1 MRCFVRISDRDG
13 NCKKIHSIGVRIGHL
28 IILGRNRLRN
38 MKSQSRGRN
47 VPALCCL
54 GREKEIQ
61 MKNMRTLTEKQ
72 KIFAEQHHMLVERF
86 LWKNHLERAEFYDV
100 VIFGYLEA
108 VQEYLEN
115 PELSKYKFSSIA
127 WRKMKYCMI
136 NEYIY
141 RNCPK
146 RNAPMGTYR
155 EDYEPAL
162 SREQVLEQMN
172 RVAVELEH
180 RALLQQLMSHM
191 TAKEKEVV
199 CMRAA
204 GYTYR
209 EIAEHCNITMRGVS
223 ARLIRMRKRFR
234 ALALI

>member
-1 MRCFVRISDRDG
+1 
-13 NCKKIHSIGVRIGHL
+13 
-28 IILGRNRLRN
+28 
-38 MKSQSRGRN
+38 
-47 VPALCCL
+47 
-54 GREKEIQ
+54 
-61 MKNMRTLTEKQ
+61 MKNMRILTEEQ
-72 KIFAEQHHMLVERF
+72 KIFAEQNHMLVEQF
-86 LWKNHLERAEFYDV
+86 LWKNHLEWAEFYDV

-108 VQEYLEN
+108 VQEYLEK
-115 PELSKYKFSSIA
+115 PELSKYPFSSIA
-127 WRKMKYCMI
+127 WRKMRYSMI

-146 RNAPMGTYR
+146 RTAPMGTYSV
-155 EDYEPAL
+155 DYEL
-162 SREQVLEQMN
+162 SVSREQVSEEMN
-172 RVAVELEH
+172 RVAKNLEH
-180 RALLQQLMSHM
+180 RAQLRQLMSHM

-199 CMRAA
+199 CMRAE

>member
-1 MRCFVRISDRDG
+1 MAKPGQKCSGFVLFG
-13 NCKKIHSIGVRIGHL
+13 KG
-28 IILGRNRLRN
+28 
-38 MKSQSRGRN
+38 
-47 VPALCCL
+47 
-54 GREKEIQ
+54 EEIQ
-61 MKNMRTLTEKQ
+61 MKNMRTLTEEQ
-72 KIFAEQHHMLVERF
+72 KIFAEQHHMLVEQF
-86 LWKNHLERAEFYDV
+86 LWKKHLERSEFYDV

-108 VQEYLEN
+108 VQEYLEK
-115 PELSKYKFSSIA
+115 PELSKYPFSSIA

-146 RNAPMGTYR
+146 RNAPMGTYH
-155 EDYEPAL
+155 EDYDHVF
-162 SREQVLEQMN
+162 SREQVSEQMN
-172 RVAVELEH
+172 CVARELEH

>member
-1 MRCFVRISDRDG
+1 MAKPGQRCSGFVLFG
-13 NCKKIHSIGVRIGHL
+13 KG
-28 IILGRNRLRN
+28 
-38 MKSQSRGRN
+38 
-47 VPALCCL
+47 
-54 GREKEIQ
+54 EEIQ
-61 MKNMRTLTEKQ
+61 MKNMRILTEEQ
-72 KIFAEQHHMLVERF
+72 KIFAEQHHVLVEQF

-108 VQEYLEN
+108 VQEFLEK
-115 PELSKYKFSSIA
+115 PELSKYQFSSIA

-136 NEYIY
+136 NEFIY

-146 RNAPMGTYR
+146 RNAPMGTCH
-155 EDYEPAL
+155 EDDGHVI
-162 SREQVLEQMN
+162 SREQVSEQMN
-172 RVAVELEH
+172 CVARDLEH
-180 RALLQQLMSHM
+180 RVQLQQLMSHM

>member
-146 RNAPMGTYR
+146 RNAPMGTYH
-155 EDYEPAL
+155 EDYDHVF
-162 SREQVLEQMN
+162 SREQVSEQMN
-172 RVAVELEH
+172 CVARDLEH
-180 RALLQQLMSHM
+180 RVQLQQLMSHM

-209 EIAEHCNITMRGVS
+209 EIAEHCNITLRGVS
-223 ARLIRMRKRFR
+223 ARLIRMRRRFR

>member
-1 MRCFVRISDRDG
+1 MAKPGQKCSGFVLFG
-13 NCKKIHSIGVRIGHL
+13 KG
-28 IILGRNRLRN
+28 
-38 MKSQSRGRN
+38 
-47 VPALCCL
+47 
-54 GREKEIQ
+54 EEIQ
-61 MKNMRTLTEKQ
+61 MKNMRTLTEEQ
-72 KIFAEQHHMLVERF
+72 KIFAEQHHMLVEQF
-86 LWKNHLERAEFYDV
+86 LWKKHLERSEFYDV

-108 VQEYLEN
+108 VQEYLEK
-115 PELSKYKFSSIA
+115 PELSKYPFSSIA

>member
-1 MRCFVRISDRDG
+1 MAKPGQKCSGFVLFG
-13 NCKKIHSIGVRIGHL
+13 KG
-28 IILGRNRLRN
+28 
-38 MKSQSRGRN
+38 
-47 VPALCCL
+47 
-54 GREKEIQ
+54 EEIQ
-61 MKNMRTLTEKQ
+61 MKNMRTLTEEQ
-72 KIFAEQHHMLVERF
+72 KIFAEQHHMLVEQF
-86 LWKNHLERAEFYDV
+86 LWKKHLERSEFYDV

-108 VQEYLEN
+108 VQEYLEK
-115 PELSKYKFSSIA
+115 PELSKYPFSSIA

-162 SREQVLEQMN
+162 SREQVSEQMN
-172 RVAVELEH
+172 CIARELEH
-180 RALLQQLMSHM
+180 RALLQQLMFHM
-191 TAKEKEVV
+191 TVKEKEVV
-199 CMRAA
+199 CMKAA
-204 GYTYR
+204 GYTYW

-223 ARLIRMRKRFR
+223 ARLIRMRKRFW

>member
-1 MRCFVRISDRDG
+1 MAKPGQRCSVFVLFG
-13 NCKKIHSIGVRIGHL
+13 KG
-28 IILGRNRLRN
+28 
-38 MKSQSRGRN
+38 
-47 VPALCCL
+47 
-54 GREKEIQ
+54 EEIQ
-61 MKNMRTLTEKQ
+61 TKNMRILTEEQ
-72 KIFAEQHHMLVERF
+72 KIFAEQHHVLVEQF
-86 LWKNHLERAEFYDV
+86 LWKKHLERAEFYDV

-108 VQEYLEN
+108 VQEFLEK
-115 PELSKYKFSSIA
+115 PELSKYQFSSIA

-136 NEYIY
+136 NEFIY

-146 RNAPMGTYR
+146 RNAPMGTCH
-155 EDYEPAL
+155 EDDGHVF
-162 SREQVLEQMN
+162 SREQVSEQMN
-172 RVAVELEH
+172 CVARDLEH
-180 RALLQQLMSHM
+180 RVQLQQLMSHM

-209 EIAEHCNITMRGVS
+209 EIAEHCNITMRGVT

>member
-1 MRCFVRISDRDG
+1 MAKPGQKCSGFVLFG
-13 NCKKIHSIGVRIGHL
+13 KG
-28 IILGRNRLRN
+28 
-38 MKSQSRGRN
+38 
-47 VPALCCL
+47 
-54 GREKEIQ
+54 EEIQ
-61 MKNMRTLTEKQ
+61 MKNMRTLTEEQ
-72 KIFAEQHHMLVERF
+72 KIFAEQHHMLVEQF
-86 LWKNHLERAEFYDV
+86 LWKKHLERSEFYDV

-108 VQEYLEN
+108 VQEYLEK
-115 PELSKYKFSSIA
+115 PELSKYPFSSIA

-162 SREQVLEQMN
+162 SREQVSEQMN
-172 RVAVELEH
+172 CIARELEH
-180 RALLQQLMSHM
+180 RALLQQLMFHM
-191 TAKEKEVV
+191 TVKEKEVV
-199 CMRAA
+199 CMKAA
-204 GYTYR
+204 GYTYW

>member
-1 MRCFVRISDRDG
+1 MAKPGQKCSGFVLFG
-13 NCKKIHSIGVRIGHL
+13 KG
-28 IILGRNRLRN
+28 
-38 MKSQSRGRN
+38 
-47 VPALCCL
+47 
-54 GREKEIQ
+54 EEIQ
-61 MKNMRTLTEKQ
+61 MKNMRTLTEEQ
-72 KIFAEQHHMLVERF
+72 KIFAEQHHMLVEQF
-86 LWKNHLERAEFYDV
+86 LWKKHLERSEFYDV

-108 VQEYLEN
+108 VQEYLEK
-115 PELSKYKFSSIA
+115 PELSKYPFSSIA

-162 SREQVLEQMN
+162 SREQVSEQMN
-172 RVAVELEH
+172 CVARELEH
-180 RALLQQLMSHM
+180 RMLLQQLMFHM
-191 TAKEKEVV
+191 TEKEKKVV

-223 ARLIRMRKRFR
+223 ARLIRMRRRFR
-234 ALALI
+234 ELPLI

>member
-1 MRCFVRISDRDG
+1 MAKPGQKCSGFVLFG
-13 NCKKIHSIGVRIGHL
+13 KG
-28 IILGRNRLRN
+28 
-38 MKSQSRGRN
+38 
-47 VPALCCL
+47 
-54 GREKEIQ
+54 EEIQ
-61 MKNMRTLTEKQ
+61 MKNMRTLTEEQ
-72 KIFAEQHHMLVERF
+72 KIFAEQHHMLVEQF
-86 LWKNHLERAEFYDV
+86 LWKKHLERSEFYDV

-108 VQEYLEN
+108 VQEYLEK
-115 PELSKYKFSSIA
+115 PELSKYPFSSIA

-162 SREQVLEQMN
+162 SREQVSEQMN
-172 RVAVELEH
+172 CIARELEH
-180 RALLQQLMSHM
+180 RALLQQLMFHM
-191 TAKEKEVV
+191 TVKEKEVV

>member
-1 MRCFVRISDRDG
+1 
-13 NCKKIHSIGVRIGHL
+13 
-28 IILGRNRLRN
+28 
-38 MKSQSRGRN
+38 
-47 VPALCCL
+47 
-54 GREKEIQ
+54 
-61 MKNMRTLTEKQ
+61 MKNMRILTEEQ
-72 KIFAEQHHMLVERF
+72 KIFAEQHHVLVERF

-108 VQEYLEN
+108 VQEFLEK
-115 PELSKYKFSSIA
+115 PELSKYPFSSIA
-127 WRKMKYCMI
+127 WRKMRYSMI
-136 NEYIY
+136 KEYIY

-155 EDYEPAL
+155 EDYDCVF
-162 SREQVLEQMN
+162 SREQVLEQVN
-172 RVAVELEH
+172 CVASELED
-180 RALLQQLMSHM
+180 RVQLQQLMSHM
-191 TAKEKEVV
+191 TVKEKEVV

-223 ARLIRMRKRFR
+223 ARLIRMRRRFR

>member
-1 MRCFVRISDRDG
+1 MAKPGQKCPGF
-13 NCKKIHSIGVRIGHL
+13 
-28 IILGRNRLRN
+28 
-38 MKSQSRGRN
+38 
-47 VPALCCL
+47 CCL

-61 MKNMRTLTEKQ
+61 MKNMRTLTEKHN
-72 KIFAEQHHMLVERF
+72 IFAEQHNMLVERF

-108 VQEYLEN
+108 VQEYLEK
-115 PELSKYKFSSIA
+115 PELSKYPFSSIA

-146 RNAPMGTYR
+146 RNAPMGTYH
-155 EDYEPAL
+155 EDYDHVF
-162 SREQVLEQMN
+162 SREQVSEQMN
-172 RVAVELEH
+172 CVARDLEH
-180 RALLQQLMSHM
+180 RVQLQKLMSHM

>member
-1 MRCFVRISDRDG
+1 MAKPGQKCSGFVLFG
-13 NCKKIHSIGVRIGHL
+13 KG
-28 IILGRNRLRN
+28 
-38 MKSQSRGRN
+38 
-47 VPALCCL
+47 
-54 GREKEIQ
+54 EEIQ
-61 MKNMRTLTEKQ
+61 MKNMRTLTEEQ
-72 KIFAEQHHMLVERF
+72 KIFAEQHHVLVERF
-86 LWKNHLERAEFYDV
+86 LWKNHLERSEFYDV

-108 VQEYLEN
+108 VQEYLEK
-115 PELSKYKFSSIA
+115 PELSKYPFSSIA

-162 SREQVLEQMN
+162 SREQVSEQMN
-172 RVAVELEH
+172 CVARELEH
-180 RALLQQLMSHM
+180 RMLLQQLMFHM
-191 TAKEKEVV
+191 TEKEKKVV

-223 ARLIRMRKRFR
+223 ARLIRMRRRFR
-234 ALALI
+234 ELPLI

>member
-1 MRCFVRISDRDG
+1 V
-13 NCKKIHSIGVRIGHL
+13 
-28 IILGRNRLRN
+28 RLRN
-38 MKSQSRGRN
+38 GKAGAEMSRFLLFGK
-47 VPALCCL
+47 
-54 GREKEIQ
+54 GEEIQ
-61 MKNMRTLTEKQ
+61 MKNMRTLTEEQ

-146 RNAPMGTYR
+146 RNAPMGTYH
-155 EDYEPAL
+155 EDDDHVF
-162 SREQVLEQMN
+162 SREQVSEQMN
-172 RVAVELEH
+172 CVARELEH

-191 TAKEKEVV
+191 TVKEKEVV

>member
-1 MRCFVRISDRDG
+1 
-13 NCKKIHSIGVRIGHL
+13 
-28 IILGRNRLRN
+28 
-38 MKSQSRGRN
+38 
-47 VPALCCL
+47 
-54 GREKEIQ
+54 
-61 MKNMRTLTEKQ
+61 MKNMRILTEEQ
-72 KIFAEQHHMLVERF
+72 KIFAEQHHVLVERF

-108 VQEYLEN
+108 VQEYLEK
-115 PELSKYKFSSIA
+115 PELSKYPFSSIA
-127 WRKMKYCMI
+127 WRKMRFCMI

-141 RNCPK
+141 QNCPK

-162 SREQVLEQMN
+162 SREQVSEQMN
-172 RVAVELEH
+172 CVVRELEH
-180 RALLQQLMSHM
+180 RLQLQQLMSHM

-223 ARLIRMRKRFR
+223 ARLIRMRRRFR

>member
-1 MRCFVRISDRDG
+1 M
-13 NCKKIHSIGVRIGHL
+13 
-28 IILGRNRLRN
+28 RLRN
-38 MKSQSRGRN
+38 GKAGAEMSRFLLFGK
-47 VPALCCL
+47 
-54 GREKEIQ
+54 GEEIQ
-61 MKNMRTLTEKQ
+61 MKNMRTLTEEQ
-72 KIFAEQHHMLVERF
+72 KIFAEQHHMLVEQF
-86 LWKNHLERAEFYDV
+86 LWKNHLEWAEFYDV

-108 VQEYLEN
+108 VQEYLEK
-115 PELSKYKFSSIA
+115 PELSKYPFSSIA
-127 WRKMKYCMI
+127 WRKMRYSMI

-146 RNAPMGTYR
+146 RTAPMGTYSV
-155 EDYEPAL
+155 DYEL
-162 SREQVLEQMN
+162 SVSREQVSEEMN
-172 RVAVELEH
+172 RVAKNLEH
-180 RALLQQLMSHM
+180 RAQLRQLMSHM

-199 CMRAA
+199 CMRAE

>member
-1 MRCFVRISDRDG
+1 
-13 NCKKIHSIGVRIGHL
+13 
-28 IILGRNRLRN
+28 
-38 MKSQSRGRN
+38 
-47 VPALCCL
+47 
-54 GREKEIQ
+54 
-61 MKNMRTLTEKQ
+61 MKNMRTLTGEQ
-72 KIFAEQHHMLVERF
+72 KIFAEQHHMLVEQF
-86 LWKNHLERAEFYDV
+86 LWKKHLERAEFYDV

-108 VQEYLEN
+108 VQEYLEK

-146 RNAPMGTYR
+146 RNALMGTYR
-155 EDYEPAL
+155 EDYEPVL
-162 SREQVLEQMN
+162 TREQVSEQMN
-172 RVAVELEH
+172 CVARELEH

-191 TAKEKEVV
+191 TVKEKEVV

>member
-146 RNAPMGTYR
+146 RNAPMGTYH
-155 EDYEPAL
+155 EDYDHVF
-162 SREQVLEQMN
+162 SREQVSEQMN
-172 RVAVELEH
+172 CVARDLEH
-180 RALLQQLMSHM
+180 RVQLQQLMSHM

-209 EIAEHCNITMRGVS
+209 EIAEHCNITLRGVS
-223 ARLIRMRKRFR
+223 ARLIRMRRRFR
-234 ALALI
+234 TLALI

>member
-1 MRCFVRISDRDG
+1 
-13 NCKKIHSIGVRIGHL
+13 
-28 IILGRNRLRN
+28 
-38 MKSQSRGRN
+38 
-47 VPALCCL
+47 
-54 GREKEIQ
+54 
-61 MKNMRTLTEKQ
+61 MKNMRILTEEQ
-72 KIFAEQHHMLVERF
+72 KIFAEQNHMLVERF
-86 LWKNHLERAEFYDV
+86 LWMNHLERAEFYDV

-108 VQEYLEN
+108 VQEYLEK
-115 PELSKYKFSSIA
+115 PELSKYPFSSIA
-127 WRKMKYCMI
+127 WRKMRYSMV

-146 RNAPMGTYR
+146 RTAPMGTNC
-155 EDYEPAL
+155 EDYERSL
-162 SREQVLEQMN
+162 SWEQVSEEMS
-172 RVAVELEH
+172 RVAKNLEH
-180 RALLQQLMSHM
+180 RVQLRQLMSHM

-223 ARLIRMRKRFR
+223 ARLIRMRRRFR

>member
-1 MRCFVRISDRDG
+1 
-13 NCKKIHSIGVRIGHL
+13 
-28 IILGRNRLRN
+28 
-38 MKSQSRGRN
+38 
-47 VPALCCL
+47 
-54 GREKEIQ
+54 
-61 MKNMRTLTEKQ
+61 MKNMRILTEEQ
-72 KIFAEQHHMLVERF
+72 KIFAEQNHMLVERF

-100 VIFGYLEA
+100 VIFGYLKA
-108 VQEYLEN
+108 VQEFLEK
-115 PELSKYKFSSIA
+115 PELSKYPFSSIA
-127 WRKMKYCMI
+127 WRKMRYSMI

-223 ARLIRMRKRFR
+223 ARLIRMRRRFR

>member
-1 MRCFVRISDRDG
+1 
-13 NCKKIHSIGVRIGHL
+13 
-28 IILGRNRLRN
+28 
-38 MKSQSRGRN
+38 
-47 VPALCCL
+47 
-54 GREKEIQ
+54 
-61 MKNMRTLTEKQ
+61 MKNMRILTEEQ
-72 KIFAEQHHMLVERF
+72 KIFAEQHHVLVEQF
-86 LWKNHLERAEFYDV
+86 LWKKHLERAEFYDV

-108 VQEYLEN
+108 VQEFLEK
-115 PELSKYKFSSIA
+115 PELSKYQFSSIA

-136 NEYIY
+136 NEFIY

-155 EDYEPAL
+155 EGYEPAL
-162 SREQVLEQMN
+162 SREQVSEQMN
-172 RVAVELEH
+172 CVARDLEH
-180 RALLQQLMSHM
+180 RVQLQQLMSHM

-209 EIAEHCNITMRGVS
+209 EIAEHCNITMRGVT

>member
-1 MRCFVRISDRDG
+1 M
-13 NCKKIHSIGVRIGHL
+13 
-28 IILGRNRLRN
+28 RLRN
-38 MKSQSRGRN
+38 GKAGAEMSRFLLFGK
-47 VPALCCL
+47 
-54 GREKEIQ
+54 GEEIQ

-108 VQEYLEN
+108 VQEYLEK
-115 PELSKYKFSSIA
+115 PELSKYPFSSIA
-127 WRKMKYCMI
+127 WRKMRFCMI

-141 RNCPK
+141 QNCPK

-162 SREQVLEQMN
+162 SREQVSEQMN
-172 RVAVELEH
+172 CVARDLEH
-180 RALLQQLMSHM
+180 RVQLQQLMSHM

-223 ARLIRMRKRFR
+223 ARLIRMRRRFR

>member
-1 MRCFVRISDRDG
+1 M
-13 NCKKIHSIGVRIGHL
+13 
-28 IILGRNRLRN
+28 RLRN
-38 MKSQSRGRN
+38 GKAGAEMSRFLLFGK
-47 VPALCCL
+47 
-54 GREKEIQ
+54 GEEIQ

-108 VQEYLEN
+108 VREYLEK
-115 PELSKYKFSSIA
+115 PELSKYPFSSIA
-127 WRKMKYCMI
+127 WRKMRFCMI

-141 RNCPK
+141 QNCPK

-162 SREQVLEQMN
+162 SREQVSEQMN
-172 RVAVELEH
+172 CVARDLEH
-180 RALLQQLMSHM
+180 RVQLMSHM

-223 ARLIRMRKRFR
+223 ARLIRMRRRFR

>member
-1 MRCFVRISDRDG
+1 
-13 NCKKIHSIGVRIGHL
+13 
-28 IILGRNRLRN
+28 
-38 MKSQSRGRN
+38 
-47 VPALCCL
+47 
-54 GREKEIQ
+54 
-61 MKNMRTLTEKQ
+61 MKNMCILTGEQ
-72 KIFAEQHHMLVERF
+72 KRFAEQHHVLVERF

-108 VQEYLEN
+108 VQEYLEK
-115 PELSKYKFSSIA
+115 PELSKYPFSSIA
-127 WRKMKYCMI
+127 WRKMRFCMI

-141 RNCPK
+141 QNCAK

-162 SREQVLEQMN
+162 SREQVSEQMN
-172 RVAVELEH
+172 CVARDLEH
-180 RALLQQLMSHM
+180 RVQLQQLMSHM